1 MPKKQPQK
9 ENAKPSESSSEVVIT
24 YTCTIFLETKQDRS
38 REKQKRYSSHATEGF
53 LFFSLYHRKTEM
65 HGIHVFTVLF
75 FLKSSESESSEA
87 QRPTETERL
96 RIEAKGLKKKV
107 TLKNKEGSSNNRI
120 MKVKACSTFA
130 ERWKRLH

>member
-1 MPKKQPQK
+1 
-9 ENAKPSESSSEVVIT
+9 
-24 YTCTIFLETKQDRS
+24 
-38 REKQKRYSSHATEGF
+38 
-53 LFFSLYHRKTEM
+53 M
-65 HGIHVFTVLF
+65 HGIHVFTMLV

-120 MKVKACSTFA
+120 VKVKACSTFG
-130 ERWKRLH
+130 ER